1 MLGGAIGG
9 FVFQRFGP
17 AALNVGA
24 SAFALVGAVLGWV
37 ALDSPAFTRPHPI
50 EEPVAP
56 LPEQSPSS
64 GAGSPRGG
72 APREP
77 R

>member
-9 FVFQRFGP
+9 LVFQRFGP
-17 AALNVGA
+17 AALPVGA

-56 LPEQSPSS
+56 PP
-64 GAGSPRGG
+64 GT
-72 APREP
+72 EP
-77 R
+77 V